1 MILSGRKLAGLIPT
15 RQVFEKTL
23 SVCVVSQRRQVPSR
37 RRCTS
42 VRRMRTQRFSR
53 DGDAARLVFAR
64 APDAPGDMNALMRK
78 ACEMIEGRGGG
89 KADMAQ
95 GGGKKVSAI
104 DDALAAATKLVTER

>member
-1 MILSGRKLAGLIPT
+1 MTQFKNDVGVGFVARVFDDRDADSLKHLALALIAHAN
-15 RQVFEKTL
+15 
-23 SVCVVSQRRQVPSR
+23 VVALLG
-37 RRCTS
+37 
-42 VRRMRTQRFSR
+42 SR

-104 DDALAAATKLVTER
+104 DDALAAAAASVNEG